1 MTGCPCPIHFHHGKG
16 KIEGYFCAKV
26 SAISIVCWRKA
37 LYASESGW
45 KGRCAIASLM
55 GRHSTK
61 NSFAFAERYGLP
73 YETVADYFDRS
84 QIYDYLDK
92 HSGLLITK
100 MYPYV
105 AELVAEEY
113 GVPDS

>member
-1 MTGCPCPIHFHHGKG
+1 MDEPLELTQDEKG
-16 KIEGYFCAKV
+16 IFKV
-26 SAISIVCWRKA
+26 GV
-37 LYASESGW
+37 
-45 KGRCAIASLM
+45 
-55 GRHSTK
+55 TV
-61 NSFAFAERYGLP
+61 AFAEIYGLP

-92 HSGLLITK
+92 HFGLLITM

-113 GVPDS
+113 GVPGS

>member
-1 MTGCPCPIHFHHGKG
+1 MDEPLELTQDEKG
-16 KIEGYFCAKV
+16 IFKV
-26 SAISIVCWRKA
+26 GV
-37 LYASESGW
+37 
-45 KGRCAIASLM
+45 
-55 GRHSTK
+55 TV
-61 NSFAFAERYGLP
+61 AFAEIYGLP
-73 YETVADYFDRS
+73 YETVTDYFDRS

-113 GVPDS
+113 GVPGS

>member
-1 MTGCPCPIHFHHGKG
+1 MDEPLELTQDEKG
-16 KIEGYFCAKV
+16 IFKV
-26 SAISIVCWRKA
+26 GV
-37 LYASESGW
+37 
-45 KGRCAIASLM
+45 
-55 GRHSTK
+55 TV
-61 NSFAFAERYGLP
+61 AFAEIYGLP
-73 YETVADYFDRS
+73 YETVADYFDRN